1 MMSIYNLP
9 PIPVTE
15 DNYDEVEARYAK
27 LKEREDTL
35 RDLMPPEVMEQMQRE
50 FTNTPVDIFNKMVKR
65 FIYAVYPSD
74 MVEEVMGIACSA

>member
-9 PIPVTE
+9 PIPVTG
-15 DNYDEVEARYAK
+15 DNFDEVEARYAK